1 MNRVIIDK
9 NATLKLQGKTLIVE
23 DMKLPLR
30 LVDMLILSHKA
41 DITLKEL
48 SSIVRND
55 VAVLIVTSNPKEF
68 IHMQKRYFKNAHLKE
83 SQYQALNRRIE
94 IAKAIL
100 TQKIQNS
107 SLTLKKLG
115 LSQLED
121 TFLLELQN
129 AKRLDHL
136 IGIEGSVARE
146 YFRRYFRLFS
156 PAVSKGKRTKN
167 PPQDPINAML
177 SYTYTIFYFE
187 IATWLNF
194 YGFEPLIGYL
204 HRSFRDHLA
213 LSSDILECLR
223 AEIDLFVA
231 KLFLDSHIS
240 AKDFT
245 KKGGVYLTP
254 TARKNL
260 WHHLKPFIEAK
271 EQTIKEH
278 IACIKKMI
286 ENSSSSQQTQR

>member
-9 NATLKLQGKTLIVE
+9 NATLKLQGKTLVVD

-30 LVDMLILSHKA
+30 LIDMLVISHKA
-41 DITLKEL
+41 DIALKEL
-48 SSIVRND
+48 STIVRND
-55 VAVLIVTSNPKEF
+55 IAVLIVTSNPKEF
-68 IHMQKRYFKNAHLKE
+68 IHMQKGYFKNAHLKE
-83 SQYQALNRRIE
+83 VQYRALDRRIE

-100 TQKIQNS
+100 AQKIRNS
-107 SLTLKKLG
+107 SSTLKKLG
-115 LSQLED
+115 LSQLDD
-121 TFLLELQN
+121 TFLQELQN
-129 AKRLDHL
+129 ASDLDHI

-146 YFRRYFRLFS
+146 YFRRYFTLFS
-156 PAVSKGKRTKN
+156 PAVSKGRRTKN
-167 PPQDPINAML
+167 PPLDPINAML
-177 SYTYTIFYFE
+177 SYIYTIFYFE

-223 AEIDLFVA
+223 ADIDLFVA

-254 TARKNL
+254 TARKDL

-271 EQTIKEH
+271 ERAIKDH

-286 ENSSSSQQTQR
+286 EKDSSSPQAQG

>member
-9 NATLKLQGKTLIVE
+9 NASLKLQGKTLIVD

-30 LVDMLILSHKA
+30 LIDMLIVSHKA
-41 DITLKEL
+41 DISLKEL
-48 SSIVRND
+48 SKIVRND
-55 VAVLIVTSNPKEF
+55 IAVLVVTSSPKEF
-68 IHMQKRYFKNAHLKE
+68 IHIQKRYFKNAHLKE
-83 SQYQALNRRIE
+83 SQYRALDRRTE

-100 TQKIQNS
+100 AKKIQNS
-107 SLTLKKLG
+107 SLTLHKLK
-115 LSQLED
+115 LSKLDEKYMQ
-121 TFLLELQN
+121 ELQK
-129 AKRLDHL
+129 ATTLDQL
-136 IGIEGSVARE
+136 IGIEGSVARD
-146 YFRRYFRLFS
+146 YFRRYFTLFS
-156 PAVSKGKRTKN
+156 PAISKGKRTKN
-167 PPQDPINAML
+167 PPLDPINAML

-223 AEIDLFVA
+223 ADIDLFVA
-231 KLFLDSHIS
+231 RLFLDNHIS

-286 ENSSSSQQTQR
+286 ENDSSSPQVQE